1 MVKSS
6 VVSRSRSN
14 LREQLVLIHV
24 ALVALATSWLLGG
37 IGPRLEWLI
46 AALTAPACYFLF
58 AEARTRLRSR
68 DHPGFRR
75 LLRWSAPLAALF
87 VFVVISALN
96 PSHQPAFLYDT
107 YVLRPVAHVDWL
119 PASARPLASLRVLA
133 CLGGLAAT
141 GLTLAFCVHSRKA
154 LFRLLLLL
162 VFNTLALAILGTLQR
177 QSGAVGPYFGL
188 VHSANPTWFA
198 TFLYHNHWGAFA
210 VLSTAS
216 TLGLLFHSVRYP
228 SESGWLYGP
237 VPLLALTTVLVS
249 ATAPLSSSR
258 SATLLMA
265 LLALAA
271 GAASLGH
278 HLRTRHRNR
287 YHTPRAPLF
296 AGVLA
301 LLILLGGL
309 VFFQSRD
316 VIQQR
321 FAQTVEQLSALRSST
336 DSYTRTELYADTWRM
351 AADQP
356 VFGWGL
362 DSYGAIF
369 LNYSR
374 FRPGPDRLMNTFE
387 DAHSDWLQSLAEIGF
402 IGTGLLLLCA
412 LIPFAET
419 FRLRRLTALPGGLLT
434 GCALIA
440 LYAWVEFPFANPAV
454 VALWWICF
462 FAALRILQ
470 LSPAVSKPAPRHS
483 APY

>member
-1 MVKSS
+1 MVNSS
-6 VVSRSRSN
+6 VVSRARSN

-24 ALVALATSWLLGG
+24 ALVALASSWLLGG

-46 AALTAPACYFLF
+46 AALTAPSYYFLL

-68 DHPGFRR
+68 DFTGFRR
-75 LLRWSAPLAALF
+75 MLRWSAPLAALF
-87 VFVVISALN
+87 VLVVISALN
-96 PSHQPAFLYDT
+96 PSHQAAFLYDT
-107 YVLRPVAHVDWL
+107 YVLRPITHVDWL

-141 GLTLAFCVHSRKA
+141 GLTLAFSIHSRNA
-154 LFRLLLLL
+154 LRRLLLLL

-177 QSGAVGPYFGL
+177 QSGAAGPYFGL
-188 VHSANPTWFA
+188 VHSANPAWFA

-216 TLGLLFHSVRYP
+216 TLGLLFHSLRYP
-228 SESGWLYGP
+228 TESGWGYGP
-237 VPLLALTTVLVS
+237 GPLLALTSVLVA

-258 SATLLMA
+258 SATVLMA
-265 LLALAA
+265 LLAIAA
-271 GAASLGH
+271 GAASLRH
-278 HLRTRHRNR
+278 HFRARRRNS
-287 YHTPRAPLF
+287 HQPFRASLIV
-296 AGVLA
+296 GLLA
-301 LLILLGGL
+301 LFTTLGGL
-309 VFFQSRD
+309 VFFQSRE
-316 VIQQR
+316 VIQLR
-321 FAQTVEQLSALRSST
+321 FTQTLEQIAHLRSGP
-336 DSYTRTELYADTWRM
+336 DGYTRADLYSDTWHM

-356 VFGWGL
+356 AFGWGL

-402 IGTGLLLLCA
+402 VGTGLLLLCA
-412 LIPFAET
+412 LIPLAET

-454 VALWWICF
+454 AALWWICF